1 VIILLDI
8 DGVLVTT
15 PSWKA
20 AELLDDGFLKFNE
33 RASGNLARIVEETKA
48 DIVLT
53 TTHRISYSIE
63 EWKVLLNAR
72 GIYPN
77 FISKL
82 NNVTTLTGMA
92 SRAIEIKEWIDNYA
106 MNRKFVIID
115 DDLSINDLPGSIKEK
130 CVLTKPLI
138 GLDDEATQKV
148 LNILRGME

>member
-1 VIILLDI
+1 MIILLDI